1 MNLAI
6 VPLSIDPQLG
16 YAALFGVV
24 LAESMGLPV
33 PGETA
38 LLAAGVLAGAGHLAL
53 WAVIAIAATAAILG
67 DNLGYL
73 IGLRGGRRL
82 LLRPGPLAGW
92 RHRSLHRAE
101 GFFSR
106 YGEPAVFLARWVPVA
121 RYLTPLTAGAA
132 EMPWRRFTLFNA
144 AGAIAWC
151 TSLGLIAALVG
162 PAGAATIS
170 LVGLVGAGSGAAIA
184 AARTLASRRRPAEP
198 DPALARAIAS

>member
-1 MNLAI
+1 MPFA
-6 VPLSIDPQLG
+6 IDPQLG

-24 LAESMGLPV
+24 FAESAGLPV

-38 LLAAGVLAGAGHLAL
+38 VLAAGVLAGAGHMAL
-53 WAVIAIAATAAILG
+53 GAVIAIAAAAAILG
-67 DNLGYL
+67 DNLGYA

-101 GFFSR
+101 AFFAR
-106 YGEPAVFLARWVPVA
+106 FGEPAVFAARWVPVA

-132 EMPWRRFTLFNA
+132 EMPWRRFMVFNA

-151 TSLGLIAALVG
+151 TSLGLLAAFAG
-162 PAGAATIS
+162 PAGAATLS
-170 LVGLVGAGSGAAIA
+170 GVGLVMAGGGAVVAAL
-184 AARTLASRRRPAEP
+184 RTLASRRRSAEP
-198 DPALARAIAS
+198 QRALARATGA